1 MSDKELGRAR
11 ALIQGYR
18 DDIAHDT
25 SEFLKIPSVRPDEP
39 VDGDP
44 LGPDIAS
51 ALDYIGDL
59 ADKFGFTYRN
69 LDGQAAVVE
78 VGQGDETLGV
88 LLHVDVVP
96 AGDGWEHEP
105 FGGEIVDGELWGRG
119 AMDDKGP
126 AISVL
131 YALKALQDSGITLNK
146 RVKVIFGT
154 NEESGEW
161 TGITHY
167 LEKEGA
173 PDMSIVPDADFPII
187 NGEKGFCD
195 LHLTSS
201 HSGGAKGTY
210 DIVTLDGGI
219 RSNMVP
225 DKATAV
231 LHVNGNPADA
241 YKELYAAAETF
252 NAANPDAA
260 LTVSPSGDHEITV
273 SATGRSAHGSTPAAG
288 HNAIVD
294 VASYLDGIDASDGAA
309 TEMVRFINDRIGY
322 QTDGTDI
329 GIAAHHDFLGD
340 TTANL
345 GIVYATQDEARAT
358 LNVRFP
364 YGIGKEELPERVG
377 RSADGYDIAVR
388 SDDRALDPLYVDPS
402 DPLVVSLQ
410 KAYTDVTGQ
419 QATLHAIGGTTYAK
433 AMPRAVSFGPTMPGE
448 PEMAHQPNERVTVDS
463 LVRNAEIYA
472 AAIYEIC
479 G

>member
-1 MSDKELGRAR
+1 
-11 ALIQGYR
+11 
-18 DDIAHDT
+18 
-25 SEFLKIPSVRPDEP
+25 
-39 VDGDP
+39 
-44 LGPDIAS
+44 
-51 ALDYIGDL
+51 
-59 ADKFGFTYRN
+59 
-69 LDGQAAVVE
+69 
-78 VGQGDETLGV
+78 
-88 LLHVDVVP
+88 
-96 AGDGWEHEP
+96 
-105 FGGEIVDGELWGRG
+105 
-119 AMDDKGP
+119 MDDKGP

-131 YALKALQDSGITLNK
+131 YALKALQDSGVTLNK

-154 NEESGEW
+154 NEESGGW
-161 TGITHY
+161 TGIAHY

-187 NGEKGFCD
+187 NGEKGFKD

-201 HSGGAKGTY
+201 HSGGAKGAY
-210 DIVTLDGGI
+210 DLTSLEGGL

-225 DKATAV
+225 DSASAV

-241 YKELYAAAETF
+241 YKELYAAAEQF

-260 LTVSPSGDHEITV
+260 LTVAPTGDHEITV
-273 SATGRSAHGSTPAAG
+273 SAAGRSAHGSTPAAG

-294 VASYLDGIDASDGAA
+294 VASYIGGIDASDGAA
-309 TEMVRFINDRIGY
+309 TEIVRFINDRIGCE
-322 QTDGTDI
+322 TNGGSL

-345 GIVYATQDEARAT
+345 GVVYATQDEARAT
-358 LNVRFP
+358 INIRFP
-364 YGIGKEELPERVG
+364 YGITQEELSERVTQ
-377 RSADGYDIAVR
+377 AANGYDLAVIP
-388 SDDRALDPLYVDPS
+388 SEHGLDPLYVDPS